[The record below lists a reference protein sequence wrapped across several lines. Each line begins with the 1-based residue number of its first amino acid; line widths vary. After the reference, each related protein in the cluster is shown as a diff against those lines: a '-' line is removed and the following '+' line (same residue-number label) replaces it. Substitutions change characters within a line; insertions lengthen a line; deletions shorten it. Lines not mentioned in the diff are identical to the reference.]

1 MMIKLI
7 VGNKGSGK
15 TKVLIDKVNAAAKTT
30 NGCVVCI
37 EKAMNLQFEIVP
49 SVRLIHADE
58 YQIQGYDV
66 FYGFLSGILAG
77 NYDIKDV
84 FVDGILRIGGP
95 NKDVEGFA
103 ALVEKV
109 EKLVKDE
116 VTVTFTVST
125 DLENIPETL
134 KKYL

>member
-1 MMIKLI
+1 MIKLI
-7 VGNKGSGK
+7 VGSKGAGK
-15 TKVLIDKVNAAAKTT
+15 TKILIDQVNKAAKTT
-30 NGCVVCI
+30 NGSVVCI

-58 YQIQGYDV
+58 YDIKGFDV
-66 FYGFLSGILAG
+66 FYGFLSGVLAG
-77 NYDIKDV
+77 NYDIKDL
-84 FVDGILRIGGP
+84 FVDGILRIGGEV
-95 NKDVEGFA
+95 KDLEGFA
-103 ALVEKV
+103 ELVERV

-125 DLENIPETL
+125 DPENIPERI

>member
-1 MMIKLI
+1 MIKLI
-7 VGNKGSGK
+7 VGSKGAGK
-15 TKVLIDKVNAAAKTT
+15 TKILIDQVNKAAKTT
-30 NGCVVCI
+30 NGSVVCI

-58 YQIQGYDV
+58 YDIKGFDV
-66 FYGFLSGILAG
+66 FYGFLSGVLAG
-77 NYDIKDV
+77 NYDIKDL
-84 FVDGILRIGGP
+84 FVDGILRIGGEV
-95 NKDVEGFA
+95 KDLEGFA
-103 ALVEKV
+103 DLVERV

-125 DLENIPETL
+125 DVDNIPERI